1 MLHDVASRNVQCGPS
16 VGPGYSLRGFRKFLF
31 RPLEETLV
39 KYTLRLLVLAICF
52 SSPVLAAKNSQGFL
66 LPTDVRIGDIQI
78 PQGPC
83 NVTWAEPS
91 GSRVQLT
98 IKVERRD
105 PITLPARMV
114 EIKHPKSG
122 ITTFVDN
129 GITYLQDF
137 HTTDHTFILIGT
149 PRRAR

>member
-1 MLHDVASRNVQCGPS
+1 
-16 VGPGYSLRGFRKFLF
+16 
-31 RPLEETLV
+31 
-39 KYTLRLLVLAICF
+39 
-52 SSPVLAAKNSQGFL
+52 
-66 LPTDVRIGDIQI
+66 
-78 PQGPC
+78 
-83 NVTWAEPS
+83 VTWTDSA
-91 GSRVQLT
+91 GTRVQLT
-98 IKVERRD
+98 IQANRRD

-114 EIKHPKSG
+114 EVKHSKSG